1 MLYYPN
7 DWINLEKKAKVLIVG
22 SGPAGLSLA
31 LKLEKLGIPSIII
44 EGGELNYTDESQEIY
59 SGEVV
64 SKHKLPHGVFGSR
77 LRFLGGSSN
86 CWARKCGELD
96 EEDFLSRDWIE
107 KSGWPILKKDL
118 NSYYDEAALFLDI
131 SRRNFINPREY
142 SGVSPLIG
150 FESRCLNSAGN
161 ESVLESSYFID
172 HLKKSN
178 LISVYLNANCVKIN
192 NNSFNNSL
200 IESIEIRSYNDH
212 VKIINSQYIILCCGG
227 IENARILLNST
238 ECSEPTISNKYD
250 LIGRYYSDHPVAP
263 CATVIGPKGK
273 VFGLNHL
280 INSTQ
285 EGVLPYYKIPY
296 QTQKKLE
303 ISNSA
308 IFFYEQ
314 ENELTESDIAAFKL
328 YKILKGNKD
337 FKITRSDIIKMAK
350 NPYGI
355 FQSYLQRRK
364 RLTGSINNSRI
375 AMRFQLEQTP
385 NRESRVYLSD
395 KLDKFGLRK
404 VKLNWVF
411 NKTERQTLDFL
422 MAYTANTL
430 QINRIGT
437 LKMDE
442 QLYNFS
448 EQLPLDLRGGQHH
461 CGTTRMAATP
471 NNGVVDINLKVFGT
485 KNLFVCGS
493 SIFPTNGWV
502 NPTFTIV
509 AFSLRLAD
517 YISKNEY

>member
-131 SRRNFINPREY
+131 SRRNFINPGEY

-178 LISVYLNANCVKIN
+178 LISVYLNANCTKIN
-192 NNSFNNSL
+192 NNSLNSSL

-296 QTQKKLE
+296 QTQKK
-303 ISNSA
+303 IKNFKFCN
-308 IFFYEQ
+308 FF
-314 ENELTESDIAAFKL
+314 L
-328 YKILKGNKD
+328 
-337 FKITRSDIIKMAK
+337 
-350 NPYGI
+350 
-355 FQSYLQRRK
+355 
-364 RLTGSINNSRI
+364 
-375 AMRFQLEQTP
+375 
-385 NRESRVYLSD
+385 
-395 KLDKFGLRK
+395 
-404 VKLNWVF
+404 
-411 NKTERQTLDFL
+411 
-422 MAYTANTL
+422 
-430 QINRIGT
+430 
-437 LKMDE
+437 
-442 QLYNFS
+442 
-448 EQLPLDLRGGQHH
+448 
-461 CGTTRMAATP
+461 
-471 NNGVVDINLKVFGT
+471 
-485 KNLFVCGS
+485 
-493 SIFPTNGWV
+493 
-502 NPTFTIV
+502 
-509 AFSLRLAD
+509 
-517 YISKNEY
+517 